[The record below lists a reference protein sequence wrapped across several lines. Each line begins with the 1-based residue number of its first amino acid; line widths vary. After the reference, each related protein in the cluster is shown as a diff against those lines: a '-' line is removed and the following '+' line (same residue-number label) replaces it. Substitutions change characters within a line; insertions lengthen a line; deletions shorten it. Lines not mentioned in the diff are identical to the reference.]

1 MSEQIKRIHA
11 TVHGQVQGVFFR
23 ETTSQEAKKL
33 GLSGWVRNLADG
45 TVETE
50 FQGEKE
56 TVERLLEW
64 LPQGSAMSHVT
75 RVDSRETDPVSGE
88 SKFVITW

>member
-1 MSEQIKRIHA
+1 MSKQIKRIHA

-23 ETTSQEAKKL
+23 ETTRREAQKL
-33 GLSGWVRNLADG
+33 GLSGWVRNQADG

-50 FQGEKE
+50 FQGEKD
-56 TVERLLEW
+56 TVEELLKW
-64 LPQGSAMSHVT
+64 LLQGSAMSHVT

-88 SKFVITW
+88 SGFAIAW

>member
-1 MSEQIKRIHA
+1 MDRSR
-11 TVHGQVQGVFFR
+11 VFFLGR
-23 ETTSQEAKKL
+23 RPVRKPKKL
-33 GLSGWVRNLADG
+33 GLSGWVRNLDDG

-75 RVDSRETDPVSGE
+75 RVNRRETDPVSGE
-88 SKFVITW
+88 SEFVITW